1 MTGFTKNKSS
11 CLHQDIRT
19 RGEVLVLGDSLFSD
33 TLPHS
38 DDVNVNIGGPGFH
51 RQLEA
56 GDTGIVASAGDTG
69 IVASRIQGHWG
80 RFRVQIMIFLRYSFC
95 QYFEGS

>member
-56 GDTGIVASAGDTG
+56 GDTWI
-69 IVASRIQGHWG
+69 IASRIQGHWG
-80 RFRVQIMIFLRYSFC
+80 RFRVQVMIFLGYFSC
-95 QYFEGS
+95 Q